1 MEEFSSNNDSRISSL
16 MTDLGFSTFRYF
28 YYYQTGS
35 VVTDAIF
42 NVKAFIDSSLTNQ
55 SISPEYV
62 SYGLRNDLKNHP
74 VIFKQGNKTVYRNET
89 LPFAFAGG
97 LSNKLKFK
105 EENPVYNQ
113 NLVLNSL
120 TQTKEDVFK
129 L

>member
-1 MEEFSSNNDSRISSL
+1 

-28 YYYQTGS
+28 YYYQTGT

-42 NVKAFIDSSLTNQ
+42 NVKSFINSSLTNQ

-62 SYGLRNDLKNHP
+62 NYGLRDDLKTRP
-74 VIFKQGNKTVYRNET
+74 VILKQGDKTVYRNET
-89 LPFAFAGG
+89 LPFAFAGN

-105 EENPVYNQ
+105 DENPVYNQ

-120 TQTKEDVFK
+120 TQSKSNVLDYSTKRLE
-129 L
+129 LQQITCQ